1 MTEQTTETQPEEAR
15 SSGIGYAVAGVL
27 VVIAL
32 GAATRFLESQVPQ
45 WTDGTPFE
53 RVAKSIEFPVYAI
66 ALGLIGNF
74 VLSKLA
80 LRDAL
85 SQGFRTEFFIK
96 TGLVLLG
103 ASINLKVLVT
113 AAGPAIIQALL
124 LISIVFGFTWWLGG
138 RLGLEDKLR
147 ALLASAVSICG
158 VSAAIAAAGAVQ
170 AKKEQL
176 AYTASLVI
184 AFALPSIFLLPW
196 LASLLGLSDA
206 VAGAWIG
213 GNIDTTAAVA
223 ASGAIAG
230 EDALQIA
237 TIVKTTQNALIGVVA
252 IALTAYFALK
262 VERKS
267 ADEAR
272 PTLGQFWER
281 FPKFVLGFIAASI
294 IGTLYL
300 QWASDGKADYR
311 HSQRPA
317 NVVLDLRVRL
327 DRSRVFAEG
336 SARGG
341 LAADRGV
348 RLGDRRQHRRRT
360 WPRRRVV
367 RQLRGQLAVTLG
379 RVRHALSR
387 RSFLTM
393 TAGAALVAA
402 CGSEKPGE
410 VAKDGSVTVKHAFGE
425 TKIPAPPK
433 RVVSAGFTGQDDL
446 LAVGVVPIA
455 VTDWFGGEPFGVW
468 PWAQPRLGGAQPT
481 VLSLADGI
489 QVDPIAALKPDLIVA
504 TNAGLDHDTYTKLS
518 AIAPTIAQSGQDAF
532 FEPWKDQAAT
542 IGQAVFKHDD
552 MQKLIAGVDE
562 KFTTAGTNNQQFAG
576 KKVLL
581 LQGTLGRD
589 GVQVMTPGWRTDFL
603 TQMGFVVAD
612 GVDDADV
619 LIWGTESDG
628 EQAALLADPTV
639 AQLKATTQKRN
650 VFTGKELAGAIAF
663 ASTLSYPLVA
673 DHLPQRIAQVLA

>member
-1 MTEQTTETQPEEAR
+1 M
-15 SSGIGYAVAGVL
+15 
-27 VVIAL
+27 
-32 GAATRFLESQVPQ
+32 
-45 WTDGTPFE
+45 
-53 RVAKSIEFPVYAI
+53 AKSIEFPVYAI
-66 ALGLIGNF
+66 ALGLLGNF

-124 LISIVFGFTWWLGG
+124 LITIVFGFTWWLGG
-138 RLGLEDKLR
+138 RLGLDDKLR

-176 AYTASLVI
+176 AYAASLVI

-196 LASLLGLSDA
+196 LADVLNLSDA

-223 ASGAIAG
+223 AAGAIAG

-272 PTLGQFWER
+272 PTIGQFWER

-300 QWASDGKADYR
+300 QWGGDKA
-311 HSQRPA
+311 A
-317 NVVLDLRVRL
+317 ITTVNDLRTWFLIFAFVV
-327 DRSRVFAEG
+327 DRSGVFAEG
-336 SARGG
+336 SAGG
-341 LAADRGV
+341 RLAAGRAV
-348 RLGDRRQHRRRT
+348 RLGDRRQHRRRA
-360 WPRRRVV
+360 WPRHRIV
-367 RQLRGQLAVTLG
+367 RQLRGGLATLG
-379 RVRHALSR
+379 RVRHAWSR

-402 CGSEKPGE
+402 CGSEKPGV
-410 VAKDGSVTVKHAFGE
+410 VADDGSVTVKHAFGE

-433 RVVSAGFTGQDDL
+433 RVVSAGFTEQDDL

-455 VTDWFGGEPFGVW
+455 VTDWFGGEAFGVW
-468 PWAQPRLGGAQPT
+468 PWARQKLGDAQP
-481 VLSLADGI
+481 VMLNLNDGI
-489 QVDPIAALKPDLIVA
+489 QIDPIAALRPDLIVA
-504 TNAGLDHDTYTKLS
+504 INAGLDQDTYTKLT
-518 AIAPTIAQSGQDAF
+518 AIAPTVAQTGQDAF
-532 FEPWKDQAAT
+532 FEPWKDQAST
-542 IGQAVFKHDD
+542 VGQAVFKHDD
-552 MQKLIAGVDE
+552 MQALIAGVEE
-562 KFTTAGTNNQQFAG
+562 KFTGVGTT
-576 KKVLL
+576 
-581 LQGTLGRD
+581 TLHSPARRRCCCRAR
-589 GVQVMTPGWRTDFL
+589 W
-603 TQMGFVVAD
+603 
-612 GVDDADV
+612 
-619 LIWGTESDG
+619 
-628 EQAALLADPTV
+628 AAMA
-639 AQLKATTQKRN
+639 R
-650 VFTGKELAGAIAF
+650 
-663 ASTLSYPLVA
+663 
-673 DHLPQRIAQVLA
+673 R